1 MSEQVEGVVKIRKP
15 LMKPRPSGKFVQ
27 REFQRDDIA
36 YMSEIQGGSCN
47 WSEMG
52 SFKTTTAEWL
62 LEQKTKHTANPRVLI
77 ITTKTGKGPYLESL
91 WEVLPEWDIFTVGT
105 VKNQLVLG
113 SRVTPWD
120 VKLPNPLY
128 MRPVVVLAHFN
139 CFTNKACQPQQV
151 QEMHVLPN
159 GKKVKRP
166 VLNEDGTIQMVIP
179 KCNELMTKHW
189 DMIIVDEAHR
199 IKNHDAQWTRNIK
212 KLKAPY
218 RHIMTGTGFVNN
230 PSEIWSLLNFVW
242 PKEFTSYWKFREYFC
257 EEDDWSGYRKVV
269 GIKPRKEDEFRELVR
284 KVGVRRTMIECFP
297 DIAEPIETVVPVGLS
312 KIQEKMY
319 IETLENLYTMDAKG
333 VPLHS
338 PGVLAMLTRLRQ
350 ITAATPEVIGDEWND
365 DLQRR
370 VIKIKLVEPSSKLDA
385 AMEVIEG
392 LEWDDD
398 RKDQVVVFSAFRE
411 PLELLA
417 KRLSKKNI
425 SFLHMKS
432 EMGEKERFAL
442 WNKDGP
448 WWRKEHQVFLSTLDL
463 GAESINLAS
472 AHRAIFLDQLWSPAK
487 NKQAIGRV
495 YRPGQTGAVQLI
507 YIRAENTVDYR
518 VLGAVNEKHGW
529 FKQIFGT
536 TEDDNDETGE

>member
-1 MSEQVEGVVKIRKP
+1 
-15 LMKPRPSGKFVQ
+15 
-27 REFQRDDIA
+27 
-36 YMSEIQGGSCN
+36 
-47 WSEMG
+47 
-52 SFKTTTAEWL
+52 
-62 LEQKTKHTANPRVLI
+62 
-77 ITTKTGKGPYLESL
+77 
-91 WEVLPEWDIFTVGT
+91 
-105 VKNQLVLG
+105 
-113 SRVTPWD
+113 
-120 VKLPNPLY
+120 
-128 MRPVVVLAHFN
+128 MRPVVVLAHYN
-139 CFTNKACQPQQV
+139 CFTNKACLPQQV
-151 QEMHVLPN
+151 QEMVELPN

-166 VLNEDGTIQMVIP
+166 VLNDDGTIKMRIP
-179 KCNELMTKHW
+179 KCADLMTKHW
-189 DMIIVDEAHR
+189 DMVIVDEAHR
-199 IKNHDAQWTRNIK
+199 IKNHDAQWTRNLK
-212 KLKAPY
+212 KLKTPY

-269 GIKPRKEDEFRELVR
+269 GIKPRVEDEFRELVR

-312 KIQEKMY
+312 PIQTKMY
-319 IETLENLYTMDAKG
+319 IETLEHLYTLDAKG
-333 VPLHS
+333 TPLHS

-365 DLQRR
+365 DLGRR
-370 VIKIKLVEPSSKLDA
+370 VIKIKLIEPSSKLDA

-392 LEWDDD
+392 LEWDDE
-398 RKDQVVVFSAFRE
+398 RRDQVVVFSAFKE
-411 PLELLA
+411 PLDLLHA
-417 KRLSKKNI
+417 RLDKKGI
-425 SFLHMKS
+425 SVLHMKS
-432 EMGEKERFAL
+432 EMNEKQRFAL

-448 WWRKEHQVFLSTLDL
+448 WWKKEYQVFLSTLDL

-518 VLGAVNEKHGW
+518 VLGAVKEKHGW
-529 FKQIFGT
+529 FQQIFGSQ
-536 TEDDNDETGE
+536 TEDTDDAENGSEDGE